1 MVKELDLIEDDT
13 DMIQIGLRRQLY
25 LREKELNPVDAIFL
39 YTVLDKIGDLADQ
52 AERVGSRLELM
63 ISKS

>member
-1 MVKELDLIEDDT
+1 
-13 DMIQIGLRRQLY
+13 MIQIGLRRQLY